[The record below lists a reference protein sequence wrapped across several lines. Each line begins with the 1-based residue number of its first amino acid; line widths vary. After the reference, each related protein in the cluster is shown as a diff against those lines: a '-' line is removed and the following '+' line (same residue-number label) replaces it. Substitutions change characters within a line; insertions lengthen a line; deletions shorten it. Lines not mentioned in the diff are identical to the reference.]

1 MFVLRQHQRYDID
14 DLIDW
19 EPIDE
24 QHRPRFRSNYPE
36 DFLNRRPDWQNYD
49 IDDEKIGLVAAV
61 CFWSD
66 SLYSL
71 HFFQVQCARIG
82 P

>member
-1 MFVLRQHQRYDID
+1 LSQRYNNRYDID

-24 QHRPRFRSNYPE
+24 QRRPRFQSNYPE

-49 IDDEKIGLVAAV
+49 IDDEKIGLFV
-61 CFWSD
+61 CTLFVCEF
-66 SLYSL
+66 Y
-71 HFFQVQCARIG
+71 
-82 P
+82 